1 MFAMLHFEHFFGAE
15 RARAL
20 NIMVQ
25 DPFGHEGP
33 FQRIKKK
40 NEYDIHMLFEIY
52 ANALDHIKILHLQFN
67 LVMD

>member
-1 MFAMLHFEHFFGAE
+1 
-15 RARAL
+15 
-20 NIMVQ
+20 MVQ

-52 ANALDHIKILHLQFN
+52 ANALDHIKILHSQFN